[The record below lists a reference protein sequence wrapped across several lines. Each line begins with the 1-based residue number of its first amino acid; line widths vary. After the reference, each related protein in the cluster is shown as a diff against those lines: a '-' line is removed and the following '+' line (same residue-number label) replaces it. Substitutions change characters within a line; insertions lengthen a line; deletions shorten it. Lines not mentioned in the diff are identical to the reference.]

1 MIISVQYLD
10 QEFLRIG
17 YYIHNV
23 FLGEEDETQLPLK
36 DVIENSERVIIAE
49 KPRITKFQIK
59 WEK

>member
-49 KPRITKFQIK
+49 KPRITKF
-59 WEK
+59 